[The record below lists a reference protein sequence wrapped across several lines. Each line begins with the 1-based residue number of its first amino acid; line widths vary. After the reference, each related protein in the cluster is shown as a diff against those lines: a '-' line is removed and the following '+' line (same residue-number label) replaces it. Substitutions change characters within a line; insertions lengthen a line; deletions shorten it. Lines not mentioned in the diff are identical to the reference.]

1 MADNFDKFY
10 PDWVVGTLTLTS
22 GSLNFAATD
31 AQLLLAGIRE
41 GDTILTPGGLVLPIE
56 SINAD
61 GSGGVLAQNAP
72 VSATFTTRIRFQS
85 DNSRFTGMLAAL
97 VARMSGGNLQAF
109 AGLLGAHDKM
119 PIFTGPGTLGLV
131 DKGDLGIQDPNG
143 SLEKLAA
150 LTLSARQLLQTD
162 DTGALKA
169 IALLANKALVTDE
182 NKDLQ
187 QIDLGTLGRALL
199 ALTAGT
205 NAQYVQGDGTLQ
217 EKSALPVSTP
227 VQAALDGKANLSGAD
242 FTGGVTVRSSI
253 NTWDTLKIRCNNQS
267 SAGDIEHVRNF
278 DFVHM
283 WTRYLGH
290 VSSGDGQYLTF
301 SYTPNGNWQRDVIT
315 ILPNGNVRVSGTLSA
330 ASKSFETDHP
340 LDPYNKDLVYAST
353 ESPSHG
359 IEYWGLAR
367 LSGGTVVVDV
377 DEHYGMSP
385 GTFQAMTAEGVL
397 FFQNQDSSKTVYR
410 RWLNDGRFEI
420 CCEDPNCNDLIGW
433 QVKGIRKDAVV
444 FTLPNTN
451 PITGKLIAEQE
462 KPEA

>member
-22 GSLNFAATD
+22 GSRNFVATD

-227 VQAALDGKANLSGAD
+227 VQAALDGKANLSGANFNGTVSTAD
-242 FTGGVTVRSSI
+242 NFIAGGSAQGKLRMKNTAGIQVFELGVAVGTGYGDAIGYYTNISSGSHYFYT
-253 NTWDTLKIRCNNQS
+253 NGAERLV
-267 SAGDIEHVRNF
+267 VRNNG
-278 DFVHM
+278 
-283 WTRYLGH
+283 T
-290 VSSGDGQYLTF
+290 VSV
-301 SYTPNGNWQRDVIT
+301 NGA
-315 ILPNGNVRVSGTLSA
+315 LSKGSGTFLI
-330 ASKSFETDHP
+330 DHP
-340 LDPYNKDLVYAST
+340 LDPYNKNLRHGFVESTEYVNLYRGMVDLVD
-353 ESPSHG
+353 G
-359 IEYWGLAR
+359 R
-367 LSGGTVVVDV
+367 MTVDI
-377 DEHYGMSP
+377 DAAFGMTD
-385 GTFQAMTAEGVL
+385 GTFAALNADVMVSSL
-397 FFQNQDSSKTVYR
+397 QNQYGPERVWVEGPADSGKFTIICEDAESTATIAWTVTGR
-410 RWLNDGRFEI
+410 RNDAFVLSDLDPNTDSEGRFVPEFEK
-420 CCEDPNCNDLIGW
+420 ED
-433 QVKGIRKDAVV
+433 A
-444 FTLPNTN
+444 
-451 PITGKLIAEQE
+451 
-462 KPEA
+462 